1 MIYSSGSV
9 AAQKL
14 LFRYTDAKDYHEGN
28 LTPMIADYFDTVNAG
43 PKTEMSSYERIVAA
57 HADRLGAKADSW
69 LFLSDNVKEV
79 EAAKKAGL
87 QSYVVQRPGN
97 QDLSEADR
105 RTHRVISSFA
115 ELDLWCDDAPT
126 PIFAVV
132 NTNANNSLIARRQRR
147 ICCFIWQSLSQ
158 CYLHFFGPQFETP
171 PASGSSSTDVN
182 VLLGGQVAVSPNL
195 SMRLQLPSPVPAQDA
210 RDCTLETSSPKPSWF
225 QSILNLEENLN

>member
-115 ELDLWCDDAPT
+115 ELDL
-126 PIFAVV
+126 
-132 NTNANNSLIARRQRR
+132 
-147 ICCFIWQSLSQ
+147 
-158 CYLHFFGPQFETP
+158 
-171 PASGSSSTDVN
+171 
-182 VLLGGQVAVSPNL
+182 
-195 SMRLQLPSPVPAQDA
+195 
-210 RDCTLETSSPKPSWF
+210 
-225 QSILNLEENLN
+225 